1 MVKKGRHRRYEE
13 ARRFNRD
20 NAESSFNI
28 EEFDLD
34 APDPFA
40 LLDIAADDDADD
52 DQDERTAALTRQYGM
67 VDDDQPPSPDG

>member
-20 NAESSFNI
+20 NAENSFNI

-40 LLDIAADDDADD
+40 LPDVATDDDADD
-52 DQDERTAALTRQYGM
+52 EQDERTAALTRQYGM
-67 VDDDQPPSPDG
+67 ADEDDQTEDA